1 VSKQRAERLTKP
13 GSIPEKA
20 QCYVLFPVSS
30 LGMGPTHPLIE
41 VVLCVL
47 SLRVN
52 QSECE
57 PENSPP
63 SNADYCCI
71 QDYVYF
77 RMW

>member
-1 VSKQRAERLTKP
+1 VSKQRAERLINP

-20 QCYVLFPVSS
+20 EHYVLFPVSS
-30 LGMGPTHPLIE
+30 LGMGPTQSLIE
-41 VVLCVL
+41 EVLWVL
-47 SLRVN
+47 PLRVK

-57 PENSPP
+57 PENLPP

-77 RMW
+77 RM